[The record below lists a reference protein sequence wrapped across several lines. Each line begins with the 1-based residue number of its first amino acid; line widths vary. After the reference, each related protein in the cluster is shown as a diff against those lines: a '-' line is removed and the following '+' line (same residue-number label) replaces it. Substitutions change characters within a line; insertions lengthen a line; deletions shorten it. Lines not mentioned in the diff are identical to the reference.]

1 MNSDAELKKIFDEAK
16 TIAVVGASIHPHRA
30 GHYIPRY
37 LQEQGYTIVPVNPNY
52 DEVLGE
58 KSYPR
63 LTDIPFPVDVV
74 EVFRRPEY
82 CDEVARD
89 AAEIGA
95 KVLWLQLGIVCDP
108 AREIATAAG
117 LTYVEDACMGP
128 EHRRL
133 VGTA

>member
-1 MNSDAELKKIFDEAK
+1 MNSDAELKRIFDEAK

-37 LQEQGYTIVPVNPNY
+37 LMEQGYRIVPVNPNY

-58 KSYPR
+58 KCYPS
-63 LTDIPFPVDVV
+63 LKEIPIPVDVV
-74 EVFRRPEY
+74 EVFRRPEF

-89 AAEIGA
+89 AVAIGA

-108 AREIATAAG
+108 ARKIATGAG

-133 VGTA
+133 VGAA